1 MPSLTRVTN
10 QVQTSCTEGSFTE
23 SDTAKPRPLDKTS
36 MEVYQQVSIICT
48 GYCSGTRDTSF
59 SPGASCC
66 HWSILFQCNQWS
78 FDTWETSR
86 IMDNK
91 PSPLWE
97 EQLMDMNHVF
107 SSSRDNGQYI
117 NTSSL
122 KWFLKNAFNKIG
134 WKMSVCA
141 HKSIPLPHTEVI
153 WSHCFKDNYIWKKQL
168 RENQIWFVVVLL
180 NWGNKTEPNNF
191 VWKEAFQL
199 TWL

>member
-1 MPSLTRVTN
+1 MPSLTRATN
-10 QVQTSCTEGSFTE
+10 QVQTSCTEESFTE
-23 SDTAKPRPLDKTS
+23 SDTAKPRLLDKTS

-48 GYCSGTRDTSF
+48 GYCSGTRDASF
-59 SPGASCC
+59 SPGAACC
-66 HWSILFQCNQWS
+66 HRNILFQYNQWS

-86 IMDNK
+86 IMVNK

-122 KWFLKNAFNKIG
+122 KWFLKNAFHKIG

-141 HKSIPLPHTEVI
+141 HKTFASHRSDIVPLCQIQLHMEKTVARKPNMVCCC
-153 WSHCFKDNYIWKKQL
+153 SPQL
-168 RENQIWFVVVLL
+168 R
-180 NWGNKTEPNNF
+180 
-191 VWKEAFQL
+191 
-199 TWL
+199 